1 MMNPSRRTLLSVGA
15 AAIPAAA
22 LFLSG
27 CASTTPLTPAQVVAD
42 AKAVVTALGTAVTQM
57 GIDVPTLVPAAL
69 VTKMKNY
76 IADASSVLDAL
87 SSSMA
92 ATVGASV
99 MQQVVS
105 DVVAVLNTVGGIAG
119 LPSQYTMIIQ
129 AAAVILP
136 TLQAFVTSTLGIVT
150 ASARVKASGTMT
162 LAQAR
167 AVLAAR

>member
-1 MMNPSRRTLLSVGA
+1 
-15 AAIPAAA
+15 
-22 LFLSG
+22 LSG

-42 AKAVVTALGTAVTQM
+42 AKAVVAALGTAVTQM

-76 IADASSVLDAL
+76 IADANSVLDAL
-87 SSSMA
+87 SASMA